1 MPDAERGHRDVHA
14 TPGTPRR
21 HVAFGQQHPHEQ
33 EQSMAKIAFLGMGA
47 MGSRMARTL
56 LDAGHD
62 LIVWN
67 RTPERCAP
75 LVEAGATQA
84 DTPRDAAAQAEFT
97 ISMLRD
103 TEVSREVW
111 CDPETGA
118 FAGLPEEAIAIES
131 STITPEGAAELGSY
145 AITQQRRFVE
155 APVSGTLPQAEN
167 GVLVY
172 FLGGEAE
179 TAGRVHDVLDP
190 LAKAQHHVGT
200 WGMGARM
207 KLATNA
213 MLGVQV
219 AAWAEIIPML
229 ERGGMD
235 VDLALE
241 ALSST
246 PIWTPNAPYI
256 TGTMQRSDFTP
267 QFPVDLISKDFRYAI
282 AEGGDAR
289 MPMTEA
295 AKRLFARASEAG
307 HGAENM
313 TGVVQVNRD

>member
-1 MPDAERGHRDVHA
+1 
-14 TPGTPRR
+14 
-21 HVAFGQQHPHEQ
+21 
-33 EQSMAKIAFLGMGA
+33 MAKIAFLGMGA

-62 LIVWN
+62 LVVWN
-67 RTPERCAP
+67 RTPERCDP
-75 LVEAGATQA
+75 LIEAGATGA
-84 DTPRDAAAQAEFT
+84 ETPREAAAAAEFT

-103 TEVSREVW
+103 TDVSREVW

-118 FAGLPEEAIAIES
+118 FAGLPESSVAIES
-131 STITPEGAAELGSY
+131 STITPEGAAELGEF
-145 AITQQRRFVE
+145 ARERGLTFLE

-167 GVLVY
+167 GALVY

-179 TAGRVHDVLDP
+179 TAKRVNDVLEP

-235 VDLALE
+235 IDLALE

-282 AEGGDAR
+282 AEGGEAR

-307 HGAENM
+307 HGDENM